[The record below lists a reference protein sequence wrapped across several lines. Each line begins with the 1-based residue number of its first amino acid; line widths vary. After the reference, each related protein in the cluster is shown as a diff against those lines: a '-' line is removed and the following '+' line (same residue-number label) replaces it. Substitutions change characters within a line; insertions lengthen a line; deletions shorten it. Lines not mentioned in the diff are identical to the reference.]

1 MAEISRGQVNL
12 NTVLGALGTAGA
24 VIPGVLGNLI
34 GGGGAAMPN
43 MVGSIL
49 SGAATSENQPVNRY
63 ELGLIQENAALKT
76 QVEMH
81 KAEIYTD
88 NKMEKYD
95 EKYERRF
102 RGIEDQLAQ
111 QAVYNATNTATL
123 GCMGQ
128 QISGL
133 QAVLA
138 GITKTVVSKDAIC
151 PEVMPRYN
159 SWVAPTETASAG
171 T

>member
-24 VIPGVLGNLI
+24 VMPGVLGNLL
-34 GGGGAAMPN
+34 GGAAVAPN
-43 MVGSIL
+43 VVGAIP
-49 SGAATSENQPVNRY
+49 SENQPVNRY

-95 EKYERRF
+95 EKYEKRF

-123 GCMGQ
+123 SCMGQ
-128 QISGL
+128 QINGL
-133 QAVLA
+133 QVVLA

-159 SWVAPTETASAG
+159 SWTAPASP
-171 T
+171 TTT

>member
-24 VIPGVLGNLI
+24 VVPGVLGNLF
-34 GGGGAAMPN
+34 GGAVTPSVVNSVM
-43 MVGSIL
+43 S
-49 SGAATSENQPVNRY
+49 SENQPVNRY

-95 EKYERRF
+95 EKYDKRF

-128 QISGL
+128 QIGGI

-138 GITKTVVSKDAIC
+138 SITKTVVPKEAIC
-151 PEVMPRYN
+151 PEVMLRYN
-159 SWVAPTETASAG
+159 SWVAPTDTASTG

>member
-24 VIPGVLGNLI
+24 VMPGVLGNLL
-34 GGGGAAMPN
+34 GGAVVTPN
-43 MVGSIL
+43 VVGGVM
-49 SGAATSENQPVNRY
+49 SGVIPSENQPVNRY

-95 EKYERRF
+95 QKYERRF

-111 QAVYNATNTATL
+111 QTVYNATNTATL

-128 QISGL
+128 QINGL

-151 PEVMPRYN
+151 PEVMLRYN
-159 SWVAPTETASAG
+159 SWVAPTETASTG

>member
-24 VIPGVLGNLI
+24 VMPGVLGNLF
-34 GGGGAAMPN
+34 GGAAVTPSVVSSVM
-43 MVGSIL
+43 
-49 SGAATSENQPVNRY
+49 SGAVNSENQPVNRY

-95 EKYERRF
+95 EKYDKRF
-102 RGIEDQLAQ
+102 RNIEDQLAQ
-111 QAVYNATNTATL
+111 QAVYNATNTATIS
-123 GCMGQ
+123 CMGQ
-128 QISGL
+128 QIGGI

-138 GITKTVVSKDAIC
+138 SITKTVVPKEAIC
-151 PEVMPRYN
+151 PEVMLRYN
-159 SWVAPTETASAG
+159 SWTAPTANATTSA
-171 T
+171 

>member
-24 VIPGVLGNLI
+24 VVPGVLGNLF
-34 GGGGAAMPN
+34 GGAVTPN
-43 MVGSIL
+43 VVNSVMS
-49 SGAATSENQPVNRY
+49 SENQPVNRY

-95 EKYERRF
+95 EKYDKRF

-128 QISGL
+128 QIGGI

-138 GITKTVVSKDAIC
+138 SITKTVVPKEAIC
-151 PEVMPRYN
+151 PEVMLRYN
-159 SWVAPTETASAG
+159 SWVAPSDTASTG